1 MLNSL
6 KKKRAFSRSSGK
18 KRVARVG
25 SPVTFA
31 WASVAAEL
39 KAARLARN
47 FTIRDLAYEVGCDHT
62 VIFRLERSTPV
73 AVEHLLSLLLWL
85 GREPYQF
92 TSVERRFKVKLK
104 PGISKKVS
112 GGAPARKSS
121 GAGKTGRR

>member
-6 KKKRAFSRSSGK
+6 RKKRSVSRSSGK

-31 WASVAAEL
+31 WASVASEL
-39 KAARLARN
+39 KSARLARH
-47 FTIRDLAYEVGCDHT
+47 FTIRDLAREVGCDHT

-85 GREPYQF
+85 GREPFTF
-92 TSVERRFKVKLK
+92 TSVERKFKAKLA
-104 PGISKKVS
+104 PGVSKKIAN
-112 GGAPARKSS
+112 GQARRASR
-121 GAGKTGRR
+121 AGKGGRR

>member
-6 KKKRAFSRSSGK
+6 RKKRSVSRSPSK

-31 WASVAAEL
+31 WASVAGEL
-39 KAARLARN
+39 KAARLARH
-47 FTIRDLAYEVGCDHT
+47 FTIRDLAREVGCDHT

-85 GREPYQF
+85 GREPFAF
-92 TSVERRFKVKLK
+92 TSVDRKFKSKLS
-104 PGISKKVS
+104 PGVTRKIAN
-112 GGAPARKSS
+112 GQAGAAKNR
-121 GAGKTGRR
+121 GR

>member
-6 KKKRAFSRSSGK
+6 RKKRSVSRLPGK

-31 WASVAAEL
+31 WASVASEL
-39 KAARLARN
+39 KSARLARH
-47 FTIRDLAYEVGCDHT
+47 FTIRDLAREVGCDHT

-85 GREPYQF
+85 GREPFKF
-92 TSVERRFKVKLK
+92 TSVDRKFKSKLA
-104 PGISKKVS
+104 PGISKKIAN
-112 GGAPARKSS
+112 GQARKAS
-121 GAGKTGRR
+121 GAGKGGRR

>member
-6 KKKRAFSRSSGK
+6 KKKRTASRSTSK

-31 WASVAAEL
+31 WASVAADL
-39 KAARLARN
+39 KGARLARH
-47 FTIRDLAYEVGCDHT
+47 FTIRDLAREVGCDHT

-85 GREPYQF
+85 GREPFQF
-92 TSVERRFKVKLK
+92 TSVDRRFKAKLA
-104 PGISKKVS
+104 PGISKKI
-112 GGAPARKSS
+112 
-121 GAGKTGRR
+121 GAGKPGRR

>member
-6 KKKRAFSRSSGK
+6 KKKRPVSRASNK
-18 KRVARVG
+18 KRTARVG

-31 WASVAAEL
+31 WAAVAGEL

-47 FTIRDLAYEVGCDHT
+47 FTIRDLAREVGCDHT

-85 GREPYQF
+85 GREPFQF
-92 TSVERRFKVKLK
+92 TFVDRKFKGKLA

-112 GGAPARKSS
+112 GGRTAR
-121 GAGKTGRR
+121 R

>member
-6 KKKRAFSRSSGK
+6 KKKRSVSRSSGK

-31 WASVAAEL
+31 WASVATEL
-39 KAARLARN
+39 KSARLARH
-47 FTIRDLAYEVGCDHT
+47 FTIRDLAREVGCDHT

-85 GREPYQF
+85 GREPYAF
-92 TSVERRFKVKLK
+92 TSVDRKFKTKLA
-104 PGISKKVS
+104 PGVSKKIANGS
-112 GGAPARKSS
+112 QARKS
-121 GAGKTGRR
+121 GRR